1 MEVPVWLKFIIVVI
15 TVTIVIIVIIVII
28 LIKWNPGQLFCLF

>member
-15 TVTIVIIVIIVII
+15 IVTIVMIVIIVII